1 MKKDIII
8 KDNKEIEMI
17 KEGIIN
23 TMIQEIDIEEIEIII
38 KEEKGVDHEA
48 LSIEKS

>member
-17 KEGIIN
+17 KEEIIN

-38 KEEKGVDHEA
+38 KKEKGVDHEA